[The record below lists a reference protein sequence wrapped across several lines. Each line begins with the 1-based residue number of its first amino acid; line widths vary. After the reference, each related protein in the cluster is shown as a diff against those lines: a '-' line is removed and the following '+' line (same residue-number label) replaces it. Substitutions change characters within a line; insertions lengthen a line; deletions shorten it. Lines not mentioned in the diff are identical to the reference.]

1 MAGIVSLQVRRLSE
15 SKLMAL
21 GTFEKKTDAV
31 NFDSF
36 WTS

>member
-1 MAGIVSLQVRRLSE
+1 MAGIVSWQVLCLSE

-21 GTFEKKTDAV
+21 GNFGEKIYVV